1 MEINLYK
8 FKLAIANALITTT
21 DLAEKANVSRTLI
34 SNILNGKKSEV
45 QPATV
50 GKLARALDIK
60 VEDLI

>member
-1 MEINLYK
+1 MNLYK